1 MEFRDYVRV
10 LRRQIVLIVAGAVIG
25 LSTGALVA
33 MLTPQRFEASA
44 EVMVTVQVG
53 DTATPAERALATSY
67 AMQTVGTYRAILT
80 STLVLAPVIEDLDL
94 PTTPAGLAGRIQTSA
109 ALNSAIITISVE
121 HGNPGQAARIANAV
135 TESFTTVVT
144 ETLEKREQQTAYS
157 VRLVTLQAAQ
167 VPTTAVAPNMQLSL
181 TLGVIIGLAAGI
193 GIALLRATL
202 DQRVRTASDVE
213 AAVAAPVLGQIP
225 LDPDTSEH
233 PLAVS
238 AAPHGARAEAFRAL
252 RTNVRFLFTEGQGV
266 FVITSSGPGEG
277 KSTTAGNLAL
287 AFADAGHRVA
297 LIDGDLRLPRVA
309 EYFGIEGG
317 IGLSDV
323 LAGRVDLNDVIQPW
337 GRSALFLLPSG
348 TVPPNPA
355 ELLGSRAMAQL
366 VEALRDA
373 FDVVIIDAPPLL
385 LVTDAAV
392 IARVATGAIL
402 VAASG
407 ATHATRLA
415 DAAKSIEAVDARVLG
430 TVVTKVP
437 VRGGDKNP
445 YGMEVERVSG

>member
-1 MEFRDYVRV
+1 MEFHDYLRV
-10 LRRQIVLIVAGAVIG
+10 LRRQLVLVVAGLLIG

-33 MLTPQRFEASA
+33 MLTPPRYEASA
-44 EVMVTVQVG
+44 DVMVTVQVS
-53 DTATPAERALATSY
+53 DTATSSDRALATSY
-67 AMQTVGTYRAILT
+67 AMQAVGTYRTVLT
-80 STLVLAPVIEDLDL
+80 SSLVLSPVIEDLNL
-94 PTTPAGLAGRIQTSA
+94 STSPERLAGRISTDA
-109 ALNSAIITISVE
+109 AVNSAIISISVE
-121 HGNPGQAARIANAV
+121 NRNPGQAARIANAV

-144 ETLEKREQQTAYS
+144 ETLEKREQETAYS
-157 VRLVTLQAAQ
+157 VRLVTLQSAQ
-167 VPTTAVAPNMQLSL
+167 VPTVPVAPNLPLSL
-181 TLGVIIGLAAGI
+181 VVGALIGLAVGI
-193 GIALLRATL
+193 GVALLRATL

-213 AAVAAPVLGQIP
+213 ASVAVPVLGQIP
-225 LDPDTSEH
+225 LDADAAEH

-238 AAPHGARAEAFRAL
+238 SAPQGQRAEAFRAL
-252 RTNVRFLFTEGQGV
+252 RTNVRFLFSKGQGV

-297 LIDGDLRLPRVA
+297 LVDGDLRLPRIA

-323 LAGRVDLNDVIQPW
+323 LAGRVELNDVIERW
-337 GRSALFLLPSG
+337 GRSALFILPAG

-355 ELLGSRAMAQL
+355 ELLGSRTMAQL
-366 VEALRDA
+366 VEALTAA

-407 ATHATRLA
+407 STHAAHLA
-415 DAAKSIEAVDARVLG
+415 DAGKGIEAVDARVLG
-430 TVVTKVP
+430 TVLTKV
-437 VRGGDKNP
+437 RAAGAEKNP
-445 YGMEVERVSG
+445 YDAHAARSGA